1 VGLAYLLAEET
12 VVVQG
17 LTVQQLKIVQ
27 EESLPVNMVALNLM
41 NFQLELL

>member
-1 VGLAYLLAEET
+1 LLAEET